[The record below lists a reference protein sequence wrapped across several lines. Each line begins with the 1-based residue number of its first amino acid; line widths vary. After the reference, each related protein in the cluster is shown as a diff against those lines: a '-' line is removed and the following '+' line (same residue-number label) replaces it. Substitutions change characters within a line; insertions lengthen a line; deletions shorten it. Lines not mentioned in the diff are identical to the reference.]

1 MTEGKPVEVK
11 DKKLVCSHCGGDSFA
26 ERHAKLNTTL
36 MTLFDMDWLNK
47 TADVFV
53 CANCGHLEWFLNPEV
68 ASDDDSTECV
78 SCGAKIPKGH
88 ERCSRCK

>member
-1 MTEGKPVEVK
+1 MAEGKSIEVK
-11 DKKLVCSHCGGDSFA
+11 DKRLVCSHCLGNIFE

-53 CANCGHLEWFLNPEV
+53 CSNCGHLEWFLNPELEP
-68 ASDDDSTECV
+68 DDDSVECI
-78 SCGAKIPKGH
+78 SCGAKIPRGH
-88 ERCSRCK
+88 EKCSQCK